1 MSRVRPEIPPAL
13 SPCPSSLSGR
23 ADASTA
29 ACSAQTRGRDTAAGA
44 CARLKPDLLGPTS
57 YPPHPCEQKSQLAR
71 TPGTSMLESASAIMR
86 LLDKYIGR
94 EVGSHA
100 ILGLAVF
107 TFVFF
112 VPQLVRLMDL
122 VVRHS
127 GGVFTVA
134 LIFLCSLTPVLAF
147 TIPMAV
153 LVGVLIGLG
162 RLSADSEIVALH
174 ASGISLRRLLVPIGF
189 VALGCSLGTLVLT
202 FWLSPA
208 AIRTLQSL
216 EARLLLT
223 QAPYAIQPRVFNEQ
237 IPHYILYV
245 QDVEAAATRWHGV
258 FLASSGQAASSNV
271 TIAQGAQVVADP
283 ENNKFELHLGSG
295 STHEYDPRAPQH
307 YNVTS
312 FGQSEI
318 PVEISSPV
326 EGPKNV
332 AVSDSERSISELLA
346 EKGPHWRDARV
357 EFHRRIAFPAAC
369 LVFALLGVP
378 IGVRPRRGGRAA
390 GLILTLVLIG
400 GYYFLFV
407 TGAHMAQQG
416 SVAPWAGIWAGNI
429 AGLTLGLIFLRRIE
443 TIRKPNAIVVWLD
456 AFFRRSRP
464 ARRREADAAPIPA
477 SNGAAANG
485 RAVMSRAE
493 ARKIVPE
500 GSAVAFPMLIDVYLL
515 QQFFYYFLVLL
526 AGFILIFDAFTLFDL
541 LGDISKNNI
550 PASMV
555 LNYFRYLIPLMT
567 YQLAP
572 LATLVATLVT
582 LAVLAKNNEVIAF
595 KANGMSL
602 YRLVL
607 PLTLAGCVIAAGMF
621 LLDDTYLPYAN
632 QRQDALR
639 NQIKGRP
646 AQTYFQPAHQWIFGE
661 NDKIFNY
668 ELFDWERQLFGGLSI
683 FELDANTFQMR
694 RRVFATRATW
704 EASENAWVLTGGW
717 VRDFEGNRVTRY
729 TPFKVNSLPELTETP
744 SYFRRDVR
752 QYTQMNW
759 RQLGQYIA
767 SLRQAGFDTSRLAV
781 QWQKKFAFP
790 LIAAIIVFLGAPFA
804 FLVGTRGAVGGLA
817 VAVCI
822 GIIYWA
828 TAALFE
834 AMGAV
839 GQLPP
844 LLAGWA
850 PDAIFGFLA
859 IYFFLKMPT

>member
-1 MSRVRPEIPPAL
+1 
-13 SPCPSSLSGR
+13 
-23 ADASTA
+23 
-29 ACSAQTRGRDTAAGA
+29 
-44 CARLKPDLLGPTS
+44 
-57 YPPHPCEQKSQLAR
+57 
-71 TPGTSMLESASAIMR
+71 MR
-86 LLDKYIGR
+86 LLDKYIGS
-94 EVGSHA
+94 EVASHSL
-100 ILGLAVF
+100 LGLAVF

-127 GGVFTVA
+127 GGFATVA

-174 ASGISLRRLLVPIGF
+174 ASGISLRRLLRPIGF
-189 VALGCSLGTLVLT
+189 VAMGCSLGTLVLT

-258 FLASSGQAASSNV
+258 FLATSGQAASSNV

-312 FGQSEI
+312 FGQSDI

-326 EGPKNV
+326 AGPKNL

-416 SVAPWAGIWAGNI
+416 SVAPWAGIWAGNF
-429 AGLTLGLIFLRRIE
+429 AGLILGLIFLRRIE
-443 TIRKPNAIVVWLD
+443 TVRKPNAIVAWLD

-464 ARRREADAAPIPA
+464 ARRREADAAPIPV
-477 SNGAAANG
+477 SNGTAAGG
-485 RAVMSRAE
+485 RGITAHAD

-515 QQFFYYFLVLL
+515 QQFFYYALVLL
-526 AGFILIFDAFTLFDL
+526 VGYVPIFDAFTLFDL

-595 KANGMSL
+595 KASGMSL

-607 PLTLAGCVIAAGMF
+607 PLTLAGCLIAGGMF
-621 LLDDTYLPYAN
+621 ILDDTYLPYAN
-632 QRQDALR
+632 QRQDALH

-646 AQTYFQPAHQWIFGE
+646 PQTYTHPQRWIFGE
-661 NDKIFNY
+661 SAKIYNY
-668 ELFDWERQLFGGLSI
+668 DLFDPAENLFGGLSVLEI
-683 FELDANTFQMR
+683 DPANFQVR
-694 RRVFATRATW
+694 RRIFAARAQW
-704 EASENAWVLTGGW
+704 SESQKIWLLESGW
-717 VRDFEGNRVTRY
+717 VRDFTDGAISRY
-729 TPFKVNSLPELTETP
+729 ERFPVMALPELTEPP
-744 SYFRRDVR
+744 SYFNREVR
-752 QYTQMNW
+752 QASQMNW
-759 RQLGQYIA
+759 GELRNYIA
-767 SLRQAGFDTSRLAV
+767 GLQNAGFDVSTLTV
-781 QWQKKFAFP
+781 QWHVKIAFP
-790 LIAAIIVFLGAPFA
+790 LIAPVIMLLAIPFA
-804 FLVGTRGAVGGLA
+804 FLVGTRGAVSG
-817 VAVCI
+817 VALGVAI
-822 GIIYWA
+822 GIVYW
-828 TAALFE
+828 TISRLLE
-834 AMGAV
+834 AMGGV

-844 LLAGWA
+844 
-850 PDAIFGFLA
+850 FLA
-859 IYFFLKMPT
+859 AWSPDIIFFFLGLYFFFRMPT

>member
-1 MSRVRPEIPPAL
+1 
-13 SPCPSSLSGR
+13 
-23 ADASTA
+23 
-29 ACSAQTRGRDTAAGA
+29 
-44 CARLKPDLLGPTS
+44 
-57 YPPHPCEQKSQLAR
+57 
-71 TPGTSMLESASAIMR
+71 
-86 LLDKYIGR
+86 
-94 EVGSHA
+94 
-100 ILGLAVF
+100 
-107 TFVFF
+107 
-112 VPQLVRLMDL
+112 
-122 VVRHS
+122 
-127 GGVFTVA
+127 
-134 LIFLCSLTPVLAF
+134 
-147 TIPMAV
+147 
-153 LVGVLIGLG
+153 
-162 RLSADSEIVALH
+162 
-174 ASGISLRRLLVPIGF
+174 

-326 EGPKNV
+326 AGPKNV

-429 AGLTLGLIFLRRIE
+429 AGLILGLIFLRRIE
-443 TIRKPNAIVVWLD
+443 SIRKPNAVVVWLD
-456 AFFRRSRP
+456 SFFRRSRP
-464 ARRREADAAPIPA
+464 ERRREADAAPIPA
-477 SNGAAANG
+477 SNGGLGGG
-485 RAVMSRAE
+485 RSGVTTHADS
-493 ARKIVPE
+493 RKIVPE
-500 GSAVAFPMLIDVYLL
+500 GTAVAFPMLIDVYLL

-550 PASMV
+550 PISMV
-555 LNYFRYLIPLMT
+555 LSYFRYLVPLMM

-595 KANGMSL
+595 KASGMSL

-607 PLTLAGCVIAAGMF
+607 PLTLAGCLIAGGMF

-646 AQTYFQPAHQWIFGE
+646 AQTYFQPARQWIFGE
-661 NDKIFNY
+661 NAKIYNY
-668 ELFDWERQLFGGLSI
+668 ELFDPDQNLFGGLSV
-683 FELDANTFQMR
+683 FELDPDTFQIR
-694 RRVFATRATW
+694 RRVFAERATW
-704 EASENAWVLTGGW
+704 VQSENTWALTGGW
-717 VRDFEGNRVTRY
+717 IRDFQGGKVSQY
-729 TPFKVNSLPELTETP
+729 APFKVQSLPEISEPP
-744 SYFRRDVR
+744 SYFRREVR
-752 QYTQMNW
+752 QSYQMNW
-759 RQLGQYIA
+759 RQLGEYIQG
-767 SLRQAGFDTSRLAV
+767 LRQAGFDTARLSV

-804 FLVGTRGAVGGLA
+804 FLTGTRGAVGGLA
-817 VAVCI
+817 VAVGVAI
-822 GIIYWA
+822 VYWA

-834 AMGAV
+834 AMGSV

-844 LLAGWA
+844 LLAAWS
-850 PDAIFGFLA
+850 PDAIFGFLGV
-859 IYFFLKMPT
+859 YFFLKMPT

>member
-1 MSRVRPEIPPAL
+1 
-13 SPCPSSLSGR
+13 
-23 ADASTA
+23 
-29 ACSAQTRGRDTAAGA
+29 
-44 CARLKPDLLGPTS
+44 
-57 YPPHPCEQKSQLAR
+57 
-71 TPGTSMLESASAIMR
+71 MLEFASAIMR

-127 GGVFTVA
+127 GGAFTVA

-258 FLASSGQAASSNV
+258 FLASSGKAASSDV

-326 EGPKNV
+326 TGPKNV
-332 AVSDSERSISELLA
+332 AVSVSERSISELLA

-429 AGLTLGLIFLRRIE
+429 AGLILGLIFLRRIE
-443 TIRKPNAIVVWLD
+443 SIRKPNVVVVWLD

-464 ARRREADAAPIPA
+464 ERRREADAAPIPA
-477 SNGAAANG
+477 SNGTLGSG
-485 RAVMSRAE
+485 RSGVATHADSR
-493 ARKIVPE
+493 KSVPE
-500 GSAVAFPMLIDVYLL
+500 GTAVAFPMLIDVYLL

-550 PASMV
+550 PISMV
-555 LNYFRYLIPLMT
+555 LSYFRYLVPLMM

-595 KANGMSL
+595 KASGMSL

-607 PLTLAGCVIAAGMF
+607 PLTLAGCLIAGGMF

-646 AQTYFQPAHQWIFGE
+646 AQTYFQPARQWIFGE
-661 NDKIFNY
+661 NTKIYNY
-668 ELFDWERQLFGGLSI
+668 ELFDPDQNLFGGLSV
-683 FELDANTFQMR
+683 FELDPDTFQIR
-694 RRVFATRATW
+694 RRVFAERATW
-704 EASENAWVLTGGW
+704 VQSENTWALTGGW
-717 VRDFEGNRVTRY
+717 IRDFQDGKVSQY
-729 TPFKVNSLPELTETP
+729 TPFKVQSLPEISEPP
-744 SYFRRDVR
+744 SYFRREVR
-752 QYTQMNW
+752 QSYQMNW
-759 RQLGQYIA
+759 RQLGEYIQG
-767 SLRQAGFDTSRLAV
+767 LRQAGFDTARLSV

-804 FLVGTRGAVGGLA
+804 FLTGTRGAVGGLA
-817 VAVCI
+817 VAVGVAI
-822 GIIYWA
+822 VYWA

-834 AMGAV
+834 AMGSV

-844 LLAGWA
+844 LLAAWS
-850 PDAIFGFLA
+850 PDAIFGFLGV
-859 IYFFLKMPT
+859 YFFLKMPT

>member
-1 MSRVRPEIPPAL
+1 
-13 SPCPSSLSGR
+13 
-23 ADASTA
+23 
-29 ACSAQTRGRDTAAGA
+29 
-44 CARLKPDLLGPTS
+44 
-57 YPPHPCEQKSQLAR
+57 
-71 TPGTSMLESASAIMR
+71 MR

-94 EVGSHA
+94 EVASHSL
-100 ILGLAVF
+100 LGLAVF

-112 VPQLVRLMDL
+112 VPQMVRLMDL

-127 GGVFTVA
+127 GGVGTVS

-189 VALGCSLGTLVLT
+189 VALGCSLGTLILT

-307 YNVTS
+307 YNVTT

-326 EGPKNV
+326 AGPKNV

-346 EKGPHWRDARV
+346 EKGPRWREARV

-369 LVFALLGVP
+369 LIFALLGVP
-378 IGVRPRRGGRAA
+378 VGVRPRRGGRAA
-390 GLILTLVLIG
+390 GLVLTLVLIG

-416 SVAPWAGIWAGNI
+416 SIAPWVGIWGANI
-429 AGLTLGLIFLRRIE
+429 VAAIVGFFFLRRIE
-443 TIRKPNAIVVWLD
+443 NIRKPNRISA
-456 AFFRRSRP
+456 AFESIFSRQQKSQ
-464 ARRREADAAPIPA
+464 RLESDAAPIPA
-477 SNGAAANG
+477 SNGPISA
-485 RAVMSRAE
+485 SST
-493 ARKIVPE
+493 ARVSPLIKVRQE
-500 GSAVAFPMLIDVYLL
+500 TGAGSSVGFPMLMDTYLL
-515 QQFFYYFLVLL
+515 QQFFYYFVVLL
-526 AGFILIFDAFTLFDL
+526 AGFVLIFDAFTLFDL
-541 LGDISKNNI
+541 LGDISKNHI
-550 PASMV
+550 PVSMV
-555 LNYFRYLIPLMT
+555 ISYFRYLVPLMV
-567 YQLAP
+567 YQLSP
-572 LATLVATLVT
+572 LASLVATLVT

-595 KANGMSL
+595 KASGVSL
-602 YRLVL
+602 YRIVL
-607 PLTLAGCVIAAGMF
+607 PLTLAGCIIAGAMF
-621 LLDDTYLPYAN
+621 LLDDTFLPYAN
-632 QRQDALR
+632 QRQDALH

-683 FELDANTFQMR
+683 FELDPKTFQMR
-694 RRVFATRATW
+694 RRIFATRATW
-704 EASENAWVLTGGW
+704 EPSENAWILTGGW
-717 VRDFEGNRVTRY
+717 IRDFDGNRVTRY

>member
-1 MSRVRPEIPPAL
+1 
-13 SPCPSSLSGR
+13 
-23 ADASTA
+23 
-29 ACSAQTRGRDTAAGA
+29 
-44 CARLKPDLLGPTS
+44 
-57 YPPHPCEQKSQLAR
+57 
-71 TPGTSMLESASAIMR
+71 MLESASAIMR

-127 GGVFTVA
+127 GGAFTVA

-271 TIAQGAQVVADP
+271 TIAQGAQVVAEP

-295 STHEYDPRAPQH
+295 STHKYDPRAPQH
-307 YNVTS
+307 YNVTT

-326 EGPKNV
+326 AGPKNV

-346 EKGPHWRDARV
+346 ENGPHWRDARV

-429 AGLTLGLIFLRRIE
+429 AGLILGLIFLRRIE
-443 TIRKPNAIVVWLD
+443 TIRKPNPVVVWLETC
-456 AFFRRSRP
+456 FRRSRP
-464 ARRREADAAPIPA
+464 ERRRETDAAPIPA
-477 SNGAAANG
+477 SNGGLGAG
-485 RAVMSRAE
+485 RGVTPHAE
-493 ARKIVPE
+493 SHKIVPE
-500 GSAVAFPMLIDVYLL
+500 GTAVAFPMLIDVYLL
-515 QQFFYYFLVLL
+515 QQFFYYFVVLL

-550 PASMV
+550 PVSMV
-555 LNYFRYLIPLMT
+555 LSYFRFLVPLMT
-567 YQLAP
+567 YQLVP

-646 AQTYFQPAHQWIFGE
+646 AQTYFQPAQ
-661 NDKIFNY
+661 N
-668 ELFDWERQLFGGLSI
+668 LFWGLSV
-683 FELDANTFQMR
+683 FELDPDTFQIH

-704 EASENAWVLTGGW
+704 VQSENTWALTGGW
-717 VRDFEGNRVTRY
+717 IRDFEDGKVRRY
-729 TPFKVNSLPELTETP
+729 TPFKVQSLPEISEPP
-744 SYFRRDVR
+744 SYFRREVR
-752 QYTQMNW
+752 QSYQMNW
-759 RQLGQYIA
+759 RQLGEYIQG
-767 SLRQAGFDTSRLAV
+767 LKQAGFDTARLSV

-790 LIAAIIVFLGAPFA
+790 LIAGIIVFLGAPFA
-804 FLVGTRGAVGGLA
+804 FLTGTRGAVGGLA
-817 VAVCI
+817 VAV
-822 GIIYWA
+822 GVAIIYWA

-834 AMGAV
+834 AMGSV

-844 LLAGWA
+844 LLAAWS
-850 PDAIFGFLA
+850 PDAIFGFLGV
-859 IYFFLKMPT
+859 YFFLKMPT

>member
-1 MSRVRPEIPPAL
+1 
-13 SPCPSSLSGR
+13 
-23 ADASTA
+23 
-29 ACSAQTRGRDTAAGA
+29 
-44 CARLKPDLLGPTS
+44 
-57 YPPHPCEQKSQLAR
+57 
-71 TPGTSMLESASAIMR
+71 MLESSCAIMR

-127 GGVFTVA
+127 GGVITVA

-174 ASGISLRRLLVPIGF
+174 ASGISLRRLLRPIGF

-208 AIRTLQSL
+208 AVRTLQSL
-216 EARLLLT
+216 EERLLLT

-237 IPHYILYV
+237 IPHFILYV
-245 QDVEAAATRWHGV
+245 QDVEAAATHWRGV
-258 FLASSGQAASSNV
+258 FLASSGQASTTNV
-271 TIAQGAQVVADP
+271 TISQDAQVVADP

-295 STHEYDPRAPQH
+295 STHEYDPHAPQH
-307 YNVTS
+307 YNVTT

-326 EGPKNV
+326 AGPKNV

-346 EKGPHWRDARV
+346 ENGPHWRDARV

-429 AGLTLGLIFLRRIE
+429 AGLILGLIFLRRIE
-443 TIRKPNAIVVWLD
+443 TIRKPNPVVVWLETC
-456 AFFRRSRP
+456 FRRSRP
-464 ARRREADAAPIPA
+464 ERRRETDAAPIPA
-477 SNGAAANG
+477 SNGGLGAG
-485 RAVMSRAE
+485 RGVIPHAE
-493 ARKIVPE
+493 SHKIVPE
-500 GSAVAFPMLIDVYLL
+500 GTAVAFPMLIDVYLL
-515 QQFFYYFLVLL
+515 QQFFYYFVVLL

-550 PASMV
+550 PVSMV
-555 LNYFRYLIPLMT
+555 LSYFRFLVPLMT

-595 KANGMSL
+595 KASGMSL

-607 PLTLAGCVIAAGMF
+607 PLTLAGCLIAGGMF

-646 AQTYFQPAHQWIFGE
+646 AQTYFQPARQWIFGE
-661 NDKIFNY
+661 NTKIYNY
-668 ELFDWERQLFGGLSI
+668 ELFDPDQNLFGGLSV
-683 FELDANTFQMR
+683 FELDPDTFQIR
-694 RRVFATRATW
+694 RRVFAERATW
-704 EASENAWVLTGGW
+704 VQSENTWALTGGW
-717 VRDFEGNRVTRY
+717 IRDFQGGKVSQY
-729 TPFKVNSLPELTETP
+729 TPFKVQSLPEISEPP
-744 SYFRRDVR
+744 SYFRREVR
-752 QYTQMNW
+752 QSYQMNW
-759 RQLGQYIA
+759 RQLGEYIQG
-767 SLRQAGFDTSRLAV
+767 LRQAGFDTARLSV

-804 FLVGTRGAVGGLA
+804 FLTGTRGAVGGLA
-817 VAVCI
+817 VAVGVAI
-822 GIIYWA
+822 VYWA

-834 AMGAV
+834 AMGSV

-844 LLAGWA
+844 LLAAWS
-850 PDAIFGFLA
+850 PDAIFGFLGV
-859 IYFFLKMPT
+859 YFFLKMPT

>member
-1 MSRVRPEIPPAL
+1 
-13 SPCPSSLSGR
+13 
-23 ADASTA
+23 
-29 ACSAQTRGRDTAAGA
+29 
-44 CARLKPDLLGPTS
+44 
-57 YPPHPCEQKSQLAR
+57 
-71 TPGTSMLESASAIMR
+71 MR

-94 EVGSHA
+94 EVASHS

-127 GGVFTVA
+127 GGIGTVA
-134 LIFLCSLTPVLAF
+134 LLFLCSLAPVLAF

-162 RLSADSEIVALH
+162 RLSADSEIVAIH
-174 ASGISLRRLLVPIGF
+174 ASGISMRRLLVPIGF
-189 VALGCSLGTLVLT
+189 VAASCAVVTLALT
-202 FWLSPA
+202 FWLIPLSW
-208 AIRTLQSL
+208 RTLAKL
-216 EARLLLT
+216 EQKLLSS
-223 QAPYAIQPRVFNEQ
+223 QAPFAVQPRVFDERF
-237 IPHYILYV
+237 PHFVLYV
-245 QDVEAAATRWHGV
+245 QDVEAAATRWRGV
-258 FLASSGQAASSNV
+258 FLASSAQATATSNL
-271 TIAQGAQVVADP
+271 TLAQDAQVVASTDRH
-283 ENNKFELHLGSG
+283 EIELHLGPG
-295 STHEYDPRAPQH
+295 STHDYDPHEPDH
-307 YNVTS
+307 YSVTT
-312 FGQSEI
+312 FGQSDI
-318 PVEISSPV
+318 PIDVSTTASTT
-326 EGPKNV
+326 KSV
-332 AVSDSERSISELLA
+332 AFSDAEKSISGLLSDN
-346 EKGPHWRDARV
+346 GPNWREARV

-369 LVFALLGVP
+369 LIFALLGVP
-378 IGVRPRRGGRAA
+378 VGVRPRRGGRAA
-390 GLILTLVLIG
+390 GLVLTLVLIG

-416 SVAPWAGIWAGNI
+416 SIAPWAGIWGANI
-429 AGLTLGLIFLRRIE
+429 VAAIVGFFFLRRIE
-443 TIRKPNAIVVWLD
+443 NIRKPNRISA
-456 AFFRRSRP
+456 AFESIFSGQQRSQRL
-464 ARRREADAAPIPA
+464 ESDAAPIPA
-477 SNGAAANG
+477 SNGPISA
-485 RAVMSRAE
+485 
-493 ARKIVPE
+493 
-500 GSAVAFPMLIDVYLL
+500 GSTALVSPLLKVRQETGAGSSVGFPMLMDTYLL
-515 QQFFYYFLVLL
+515 QQFFYYFVVLL
-526 AGFILIFDAFTLFDL
+526 AGFVLIFDAFTLFDL
-541 LGDISKNNI
+541 LGDISKNHI
-550 PASMV
+550 PVSMV
-555 LNYFRYLIPLMT
+555 ISYFRYLVPLMV
-567 YQLAP
+567 YQLSP
-572 LATLVATLVT
+572 LASLVATLVT

-595 KANGMSL
+595 KASGVSL
-602 YRLVL
+602 YRIVL
-607 PLTLAGCVIAAGMF
+607 PLTLAGCIIAGAMF
-621 LLDDTYLPYAN
+621 LLDDTFLPYAN
-632 QRQDALR
+632 QRQDALH

-683 FELDANTFQMR
+683 FELDPKTFQMR
-694 RRVFATRATW
+694 RRIFATRATW
-704 EASENAWVLTGGW
+704 EPSENAWILTGGW
-717 VRDFEGNRVTRY
+717 IRDFDGNRVTRY

>member
-1 MSRVRPEIPPAL
+1 
-13 SPCPSSLSGR
+13 
-23 ADASTA
+23 
-29 ACSAQTRGRDTAAGA
+29 
-44 CARLKPDLLGPTS
+44 
-57 YPPHPCEQKSQLAR
+57 
-71 TPGTSMLESASAIMR
+71 MLESASAIMR

-326 EGPKNV
+326 AGPKNV

-429 AGLTLGLIFLRRIE
+429 AGLILGLIFLRRIE
-443 TIRKPNAIVVWLD
+443 SIRKPNAVVVWLD
-456 AFFRRSRP
+456 SFFRRSRP
-464 ARRREADAAPIPA
+464 ERRREADAAPIPA
-477 SNGAAANG
+477 SNGGLGGG
-485 RAVMSRAE
+485 RSGVTTHADS
-493 ARKIVPE
+493 RKIVPE
-500 GSAVAFPMLIDVYLL
+500 GTAVAFPMLIDVYLL

-550 PASMV
+550 PVSMV
-555 LNYFRYLIPLMT
+555 LSYFRYLVPLMM

-595 KANGMSL
+595 KASGMSL

-607 PLTLAGCVIAAGMF
+607 PLTLAGCLIAGGMF

-646 AQTYFQPAHQWIFGE
+646 AQTYFQPARQWIFGE
-661 NDKIFNY
+661 NAKIYNY
-668 ELFDWERQLFGGLSI
+668 ELFDPDQNLFGGLSV
-683 FELDANTFQMR
+683 FELDPDTFQIR
-694 RRVFATRATW
+694 RRVFAERATW
-704 EASENAWVLTGGW
+704 VQSENTWALTGGW
-717 VRDFEGNRVTRY
+717 IRDFQGGKVSQY
-729 TPFKVNSLPELTETP
+729 APFKVQSLPEISEPP
-744 SYFRRDVR
+744 SYFRREVR
-752 QYTQMNW
+752 QSYQMNW
-759 RQLGQYIA
+759 RQLGEYIQG
-767 SLRQAGFDTSRLAV
+767 LRQAGFDTARLSV

-804 FLVGTRGAVGGLA
+804 FLTGTRGAVGGLA
-817 VAVCI
+817 VAVGVAI
-822 GIIYWA
+822 VYWA

-834 AMGAV
+834 AMGSV

-844 LLAGWA
+844 LLAAWS
-850 PDAIFGFLA
+850 PDAIFGFLGV
-859 IYFFLKMPT
+859 YFFLKMPT